1 MKRSEYLLTR
11 RDFIKGT
18 GCAALG
24 LAAGLPALADETADP
39 IVKARVVL
47 VRQEDVIGSDGAI
60 RGEIIQDMLDQAMM
74 ALFDQDDPTASWKL
88 RISPDDVVGIKSN
101 EWSDLRTPPE
111 LEQAIKSGVMEAGVP
126 EENISI
132 GDRGVR
138 SDPVFRRAT
147 ALINT
152 RPLRTHAWSGVGSL
166 IKNHIMFTDE
176 PPKYH
181 DNACADLGALW
192 HLPAVKGKT
201 RLNILVMLTP
211 LFHGRGWHHYDPAYI
226 WPYKGLLVS
235 TDPVAA
241 DTVGLQILQAKRR
254 AHFGDERP
262 LKPSPHHIVF
272 ADTRHHLG
280 TSDPGK
286 IELIRLG
293 WDQDILI

>member
-24 LAAGLPALADETADP
+24 LAAGLPVLADETADP
-39 IVKARVVL
+39 LVKARVVL

-88 RISPDDVVGIKSN
+88 RITPDDVVGIKSN